1 MRRDSIFYS
10 IFQQFPELL
19 FELIGQTE
27 VGAIG
32 YSFDSVAI
40 KEPKFEIDGVFL
52 PPDSG
57 DARVVYFCEVQFQ
70 KDEQLYERI
79 FGESMLYF
87 YRHRSRFSDW
97 QVVVIYPSRSLE
109 QKEAHPYR
117 IFLSSDQVHR
127 IYLDELA
134 PLSELPI
141 GVALMRL
148 TALSD
153 QDAPQA
159 ARSLLA
165 RSQQEEQTAK
175 RQRAIME
182 MVNTIMVYKFTNL
195 TRIEVEA
202 MLGITLQET
211 RVYKDAKAEGEKIGE
226 LLGEQRGTLIGELRG
241 KKLMI
246 QQVLA
251 QALGSLP
258 EAIDQGILL
267 LSEEELGRL
276 TGLVL
281 SFSDVSVLELWLRS
295 AIAATQYQAILGRF
309 GDIAASMDSEI
320 QALSLVRLIELDGIM
335 PELSD
340 VASLQSWI
348 ESL

>member
-109 QKEAHPYR
+109 QKETHPYR

-141 GVALMRL
+141 GVALIRL

-159 ARSLLA
+159 ARSLLV

-195 TRIEVEA
+195 TRKEVEA

-226 LLGEQRGTLIGELRG
+226 VLGELRG

-251 QALGSLP
+251 LALGSLP
-258 EAIDQGILL
+258 EPINQAILL
-267 LSEEELGRL
+267 LSEEDLDRL
-276 TGLVL
+276 TELVL
-281 SFSDVSVLELWLRS
+281 SFGDVSALELWLRS
-295 AIAATQYQAILGRF
+295 AIAATQYQVILGRF
-309 GDIAASMDSEI
+309 ADTAVPIEAKV
-320 QALSLVRLIELDGIM
+320 QALSLVHLLELETMM
-335 PELSD
+335 PDFSD
-340 VASLQSWI
+340 LASLQSWV
-348 ESL
+348 ETV